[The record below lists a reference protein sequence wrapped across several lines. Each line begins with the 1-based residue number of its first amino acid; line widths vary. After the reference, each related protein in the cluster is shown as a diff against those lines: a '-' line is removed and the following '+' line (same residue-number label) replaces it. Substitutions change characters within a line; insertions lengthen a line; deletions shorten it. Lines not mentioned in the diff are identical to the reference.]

1 MIRNELSPAAPA
13 HMIRNAAI
21 SCAVLAAV
29 VVVVFALLG
38 RTLAGV
44 ALAVGLL
51 LGAGN
56 GLLAARFLRLPLPFV
71 ASSLARLVTLS
82 MIGVAI
88 GFALGVTNIW
98 LVILGLGASQFV
110 LAASALRVVA
120 QR

>member
-1 MIRNELSPAAPA
+1 VIRNEPSPAIAA
-13 HMIRNAAI
+13 QMIRNAAI
-21 SCAVLAAV
+21 ACAVLAAV
-29 VVVVFALLG
+29 ALIVFALIE

-56 GLLAARFLRLPLPFV
+56 GLLAARLFRLPLPFV

-88 GFALGVTNIW
+88 GFALGVSNIW

-110 LAASALRVVA
+110 LAASAVRAVVN
-120 QR
+120 R